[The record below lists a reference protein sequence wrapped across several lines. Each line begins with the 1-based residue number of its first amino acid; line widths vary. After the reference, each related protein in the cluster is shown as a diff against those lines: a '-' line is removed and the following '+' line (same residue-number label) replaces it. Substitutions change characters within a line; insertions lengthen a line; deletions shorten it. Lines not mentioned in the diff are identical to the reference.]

1 MEAREK
7 QGATRDTLSV
17 SQVHVPGIVTVHF
30 EPQGPE
36 SEDTLERAGS
46 SGRWPSTPS
55 MYPHTGWGG
64 ETTTQCLCVSVCV
77 CVCVCRVY
85 AKSLR
90 LCPEERQLHSDSVCV
105 CVCVCVCVQG
115 VC

>member
-77 CVCVCRVY
+77 CVCVC
-85 AKSLR
+85 
-90 LCPEERQLHSDSVCV
+90 
-105 CVCVCVCVQG
+105 VQG